1 MTLRDVFRWAKRLS
15 TDETCDDYCQVLA
28 NHGYML
34 LAGRC
39 RNREDELTV
48 ISTLEALL
56 KTKIKVRGDSFL
68 YTLRKSTKIRNGNIG
83 GRNRGLVG

>member
-15 TDETCDDYCQVLA
+15 TDETYDDYCQVLA

-56 KTKIKVRGDSFL
+56 KTKIKVRRFIFIHVS
-68 YTLRKSTKIRNGNIG
+68 KEHKN
-83 GRNRGLVG
+83 